1 MLHHWLWSDD
11 EVGNLEEKGR
21 WWRRRSPNPTRLKR
35 TCSNRTWK
43 NRRLNQRK
51 VFQTSIF
58 NHFYVRNLLVSGRVP
73 VFFFN
78 ARFTQGFFQCLK
90 NLVVFS
96 WDQRLHT
103 CAKASNLTKPTQCQK
118 HLCFHITLW
127 NPQPSP
133 WCPSW
138 VFLISWLVVLQLF
151 FHVEAMLF
159 DHQWLEYEGDVGL
172 SEVVGRC
179 FWFMNRLQVFSY
191 IVDVI
196 GVCWLERHLYQFV
209 TSLWFNHVIFLHFDK
224 ECFSSET
231 RDAGVLVV
239 HVGGPSWTVRNPWM
253 LCFFQVNWPRDNTK
267 SWKSGKGELSLW
279 GWILKCN
286 LTCSETYVKHVIM
299 YVDSIRTCDMKNLDP
314 DSSVGP
320 DESHVDNCEAFPLLL

>member
-1 MLHHWLWSDD
+1 MQGLPKGLFSVSKIWLFSH
-11 EVGNLEEKGR
+11 ETKGCTHVPKQATSQSPPSV
-21 WWRRRSPNPTRLKR
+21 RSTYVSTLRYGIPNRALDVHPE
-35 TCSNRTWK
+35 
-43 NRRLNQRK
+43 
-51 VFQTSIF
+51 
-58 NHFYVRNLLVSGRVP
+58 
-73 VFFFN
+73 
-78 ARFTQGFFQCLK
+78 
-90 NLVVFS
+90 FS
-96 WDQRLHT
+96 WFRGW
-103 CAKASNLTKPTQCQK
+103 
-118 HLCFHITLW
+118 LCFSCFFTWRPCCLTT
-127 NPQPSP
+127 NDLSMKET
-133 WCPSW
+133 W
-138 VFLISWLVVLQLF
+138 VW
-151 FHVEAMLF
+151 
-159 DHQWLEYEGDVGL
+159 